1 MFRFKRPHLFL
12 LLGLIAPIYSFA
24 ASNYCI
30 AVGGGFGNGGATF
43 VGTGFAVPAAGSC
56 AQWSGFTKA
65 FSSVIL
71 NTSGSGCLSSD
82 GTVLTVSVS
91 SADPSFLGTG
101 QLQSDYILLCPA
113 GVNPC
118 PIGSGRDVGV
128 MGGAAKAV
136 TCPTSLLQLPAVHD

>member
-1 MFRFKRPHLFL
+1 MLRFKRPLLFL
-12 LLGLIAPIYSFA
+12 LLGLIAPVYSYA
-24 ASNYCI
+24 ANFCI
-30 AVGGGFGNGGATF
+30 AVNGGFGSGGMTF
-43 VGTGFAVPAAGSC
+43 IGPSFAVPAKGTCTPWA
-56 AQWSGFTKA
+56 GFTKTA
-65 FSSVIL
+65 STVIF
-71 NTSGSGCLSSD
+71 TTTGTGCLSSD
-82 GTVLTVSVS
+82 GKVITVSLS